1 MGFQFRIPYATE
13 QGICLVEQGIFWGE
27 QGKPVRGTGKTS
39 AVRVHRM
46 RCESQHRSGQL
57 GSCRRMGFA
66 PTRSFTIDVVD
77 LHPSVD
83 RVKALGGAVAF
94 AAWICFGGP
103 RVVID
108 SDETES
114 GRGKALSS

>member
-1 MGFQFRIPYATE
+1 MGFQLRIPYATE

-46 RCESQHRSGQL
+46 RCESQHRSGQR

-66 PTRSFTIDVVD
+66 LSYSLSEPHTS
-77 LHPSVD
+77 
-83 RVKALGGAVAF
+83 
-94 AAWICFGGP
+94 C
-103 RVVID
+103 
-108 SDETES
+108 ETEIS
-114 GRGKALSS
+114 

>member
-1 MGFQFRIPYATE
+1 ME
-13 QGICLVEQGIFWGE
+13 QGR
-27 QGKPVRGTGKTS
+27 PVLYACTGC
-39 AVRVHRM
+39 AAN
-46 RCESQHRSGQL
+46 RSIDPDNWVPAG
-57 GSCRRMGFA
+57 GWGFA

-77 LHPSVD
+77 FHPSVD

-114 GRGKALSS
+114 GRGNVYPGSQADD

>member
-1 MGFQFRIPYATE
+1 MGFQFQIPYATE
-13 QGICLVEQGIFWGE
+13 QGICLVEQGIFREE

-77 LHPSVD
+77 FHPSVD
-83 RVKALGGAVAF
+83 RVQGTVKLSGILVFWRRNRSSVERRINNLWIFQGA
-94 AAWICFGGP
+94 
-103 RVVID
+103 D
-108 SDETES
+108 
-114 GRGKALSS
+114 

>member
-1 MGFQFRIPYATE
+1 MIWKGQARWVS
-13 QGICLVEQGIFWGE
+13 GSD
-27 QGKPVRGTGKTS
+27 VRRQIQSINKLFE
-39 AVRVHRM
+39 V
-46 RCESQHRSGQL
+46 
-57 GSCRRMGFA
+57 GFA

-77 LHPSVD
+77 FHPSVD

-114 GRGKALSS
+114 GRGNVYPGSQADD

>member
-1 MGFQFRIPYATE
+1 
-13 QGICLVEQGIFWGE
+13 
-27 QGKPVRGTGKTS
+27 
-39 AVRVHRM
+39 M

-57 GSCRRMGFA
+57 SFCRRMGFA

-77 LHPSVD
+77 FHPSVD
-83 RVKALGGAVAF
+83 RVKALGGAVAV

-114 GRGKALSS
+114 GRGNVYPGSQADD